1 MKHGPITSDAQPK
14 ASIEAEGP
22 HSGIGPRA
30 FDVLAV
36 TIVFVAYAAT
46 LGVANGLTL
55 FGAMRASIAN
65 TIPVIIFGLPARWLL
80 VHRLIGRR
88 TAVQAIGHIA
98 LATGYALCA
107 YWLTTVLL
115 GLVHGNS
122 PTEFTVEPFIRRAFA
137 WQLLEN
143 YTTYGVIAAI
153 AYVRGGSQ
161 PVAVI
166 LSASSDPNGQ
176 SDKGLG
182 RYFIRSG
189 EGLRPIDVNRIVSIT
204 GADDYAEVA
213 TLDGCHLVRMTLAEF
228 DRALDPVKFV
238 RVHRSRIVNINH
250 LERAEPAGGGR
261 MLLYLANGEMV
272 STSRAG
278 ARLLRDLVL

>member
-1 MKHGPITSDAQPK
+1 MHEP
-14 ASIEAEGP
+14 ASIEADQS
-22 HSGIGPRA
+22 HSAIRPRA
-30 FDVLAV
+30 FDALAV
-36 TIVFVAYAAT
+36 AVVFFAYAAT
-46 LGVANGLTL
+46 LGVANELTPL
-55 FGAMRASIAN
+55 EAMRGSAAN
-65 TIPVIIFGLPARWLL
+65 TMPVILFGLPARRLI

-88 TAVQAIGHIA
+88 ISVQLMGHLA
-98 LATGYALCA
+98 LATAYALCA

-143 YTTYGVIAAI
+143 YTTYGIIAAL
-153 AYVRGGSQ
+153 AHARGGTQ
-161 PVAVI
+161 PVTVI
-166 LSASSDPNGQ
+166 LSTTSDTNGQ
-176 SDKGLG
+176 TDKGLG

-189 EGLRPIDVNRIVSIT
+189 EGLRPIDVDRIVSIG

-213 TLDGCHLVRMTLAEF
+213 TLEGRHLVRMTLTEF
-228 DRALDPVKFV
+228 ERALDPAKFV
-238 RVHRSRIVNINH
+238 RVHRSRIVNIDH
-250 LERAEPAGGGR
+250 IERAEPAGGSR
-261 MLLYLANGEMV
+261 MLLHLVDGEMV